1 MADIKGMV
9 NFRGTKISNE
19 AFAKKVMEHY
29 KIDKAPLAIMH
40 ELMRVIDEYY
50 QGDFWNEKKRASWRL
65 SPATNYIYKM
75 VAQIKAQVAKSTI
88 SPVLKTDLE
97 DMKDQVKQLEE
108 IIANTADLQDLDEA
122 MDTMIE
128 AGILL
133 STGHI
138 KVTWD
143 NDLNGGSEQGGN
155 VWVGN
160 VKYTEIDPINVFPDC
175 QSHNT
180 QDCRRFTIAVPKT
193 IEYIKERW
201 EATAKDIKSDSLGL
215 DVKVYTRPNTDGQND
230 EVLLLEYWWKYKGLV
245 NVAYIV
251 GDIVLQVIEDVYKD
265 GKYPFARFTPKPL
278 RKSYWGMMLP
288 KQIKGNQESL
298 NKLIEAM
305 LTSAVKTANQQKLAD
320 LNRVDVSKITSEPG
334 LIIPVKTS
342 GDGAPLSSAYLPV
355 ENGSVPAYVTNLV
368 DMFKFDIK
376 DIGNINDATTGAT
389 PGNVTAASAI
399 AMLAEQATIP
409 IEDLNKQLFKTME
422 EIYEMTSSRITQFS
436 QETRTMTTKV
446 KDPTTGQ
453 EVEQPMQYKGTDF
466 ADLDYKITIAAIK
479 GNPTSKAYAA
489 EEARQL
495 YLDKVIDA
503 ETYLESTD
511 FALKDKALE
520 KLQIAKQQAEQ
531 MANQQAMAQQ
541 AIPPTNDNSTATPPQ
556 TPQPPLEQT
565 QPQEQQNVPQDIL
578 DSLPDDMLKVLEA
591 MNPDE
596 LKAFLSQPQ
605 EVQMQQLQEIAQAT

>member
-9 NFRGTKISNE
+9 NYRGTKLSNE
-19 AFAKKVMEHY
+19 SFAKKVMEHY
-29 KIDKAPLAIMH
+29 KIDKAPLSEMH
-40 ELMRVIDEYY
+40 TLMRLIDEYY
-50 QGDFWNEKKRASWRL
+50 QADFWNEKKRASWRL

-108 IIANTADLQDLDEA
+108 IIANTADIQDLDEA

-138 KVTWD
+138 MVSWD
-143 NDLNGGSEQGGN
+143 NDLNGGTEGRNQ
-155 VWVGN
+155 WVGN
-160 VKYTEIDPINVFPDC
+160 VKYTELDPVNVFPDC
-175 QSHNT
+175 KSHNV
-180 QDCRRFTIAVPKT
+180 QDCRRITIATPKT

-201 EATAKDIKSDSLGL
+201 EETAKDIKADQLSA
-215 DVKVYTRPNTDGQND
+215 DVKIYTRPNTDGQSD
-230 EVLLLEYWWKYKGLV
+230 EVLLLGYWWKYKGLV
-245 NVAYIV
+245 NVAYVV
-251 GDIVLQVIEDVYKD
+251 GDTVLEVIEDVYED

-305 LTSAVKTANQQKLAD
+305 LTNAVKTANQQKLYD
-320 LNRVDVSKITSEPG
+320 PNRVDGAKITNEPG
-334 LIIPVKTS
+334 LMIPVK
-342 GDGAPLSSAYLPV
+342 GGEGALSSAYVPV
-355 ENGSVPAYVTNLV
+355 DNGSVPGYVDNLIE
-368 DMFKFDIK
+368 MFKNDIK

-422 EIYEMTSSRITQFS
+422 EIYEMTASRIIQFS
-436 QETRTMTTKV
+436 EEERTMTTKV
-446 KDPTTGQ
+446 EDEQGQ
-453 EVEQPMQYKGTDF
+453 EIEQPMQYRGTDF
-466 ADLDYKITIAAIK
+466 KGLDYKITIAAIK

-495 YLDKVIDA
+495 FLDKVIDA

-520 KLQIAKQQAEQ
+520 KLKIAKAQAEA
-531 MANQQAMAQQ
+531 MAQQEQAMAQQ
-541 AIPPTNDNSTATPPQ
+541 QAMQPTPDNNTTTAPQ
-556 TPQPPLEQT
+556 VTEAPLEQGN
-565 QPQEQQNVPQDIL
+565 EQVEQNIPPDIL
-578 DSLPDDMLKVLEA
+578 DSLDDGMLKVLEA
-591 MNPDE
+591 MEPEE
-596 LKAFLSQPQ
+596 LQAFLSQPPETQ
-605 EVQMQQLQEIAQAT
+605 IQQLNELTDGQL

>member
-40 ELMRVIDEYY
+40 ELMRLIDEYY

-97 DMKDQVKQLEE
+97 QFKDQVKQLEE
-108 IIANTADLQDLDEA
+108 IIANTADNQDLDEA
-122 MDTMIE
+122 MDSMIE

-175 QSHNT
+175 QSHT
-180 QDCRRFTIAVPKT
+180 VQDCRRITIAVPKT

-230 EVLLLEYWWKYKGLV
+230 EVLLLEYWWKYKGSV

-320 LNRVDVSKITSEPG
+320 LNRVDVLKITNEPG
-334 LIIPVKTS
+334 LIIPVKN
-342 GDGAPLSSAYLPV
+342 GNGAPLTSAYVPV
-355 ENGSVPAYVTNLV
+355 ENGSVPSYVTNLI
-368 DMFKFDIK
+368 DMFKYDIK

-495 YLDKVIDA
+495 FLDKVIDA

-520 KLQIAKQQAEQ
+520 RMKIAKQQAEQ
-531 MANQQAMAQQ
+531 MANQQAIAQQ
-541 AIPPTNDNSTATPPQ
+541 QSLTQPPVDNATATMPQ
-556 TPQPPLEQT
+556 GPQAPLEQSI
-565 QPQEQQNVPQDIL
+565 PPEQANAPQDIL
-578 DSLPDDMLKVLEA
+578 NSLPLELLSVLEA
-591 MNPDE
+591 MDPEE

-605 EVQMQQLQEIAQAT
+605 EVQMQQLREISQQ